1 MSSNKNSRHTPSPSS
16 PIPTNISKLPKFLQ
30 KGNSRD
36 RSKSV
41 NDSALSSIGTERSS
55 SSDSAIQLQSPTA
68 SGSKGTRKGSR
79 FLAGRKD
86 KNTIED
92 DKPSSEVEDAPII
105 VEPRE
110 GTSSVSIPR
119 SKTRSDR
126 PSSGLSDHSGP
137 HISQSYTPP
146 TSTSP
151 RMSDLPTRL
160 SGWFSHTF
168 SSSST
173 DLSLPSLLNPHI
185 HGQNTG
191 SPRAKTGA
199 SALLTVAKHGK
210 GHLDKAMRYLL
221 DSDATP
227 DKCTDP
233 IWLLGVQ
240 HKGYEPP
247 PPVPPPYQGNDLS
260 GGGRTSVDTKG
271 KAHGSPSPS
280 FRSSIGS
287 KHPHKHSL
295 SQSQNQLSQ
304 SQPPSS
310 RESSTHSPS
319 TSLSSS
325 LSSSVSTTSTTP
337 TPSAASSSN
346 LKHPGTNWPVE
357 FYSDFTSKLWVTYRS
372 QFTAIRDTS
381 LSDLPLPSCETLGDS
396 TMSYVDTYKSDS
408 NYSVR
413 SIGSSN
419 NNLPTSPNSTGKKWN
434 WVLPGLGG
442 EKERGWTSDAGWGC
456 MLRTGQ
462 SLLANALVFMWL
474 GREWRLP
481 EPVIRNESYAKY
493 VQIVTW
499 FLDTPSPEAPFSV
512 HRMAL
517 AGKDLGKDV
526 GQWFGPS
533 TAAGA
538 IKTLVHAFPQSG
550 MGVSV
555 ATDGTLFQTDV
566 FAASHSSTTVPASSR
581 GSTFS
586 SPSLGRHRHHHTTST
601 WGDRP
606 VLLLLGIRLG
616 IDGVNPIYHETIKM
630 LYTFPQ
636 SVGIAGGRPS
646 SSYYFVGSQSDN
658 LFYLDPHHARPTV
671 PLRTLSVL
679 TDTPG
684 FSDAPNRTPESDFAR
699 EKDRSKTQKKGRT
712 SGISQRGGTLRRV
725 VTPTSPSSVK
735 TTGSSTFSYHAP
747 TSPSPLQKQYSSSTS
762 ASESSSGR
770 ESGFKTHN
778 QPSADETPRS
788 YPPSRTDSPVL
799 VTPSASTDTGNMSEM
814 EYSEIAG
821 SGLTPY
827 QEHLISSYS
836 VDELRTFHCERVRKM
851 PLSGLDPSMLIG
863 FLCKNEAEWVDFR
876 RRVGELPRT
885 IFSIQDEPP
894 TWPNDSDDN
903 MGLESISDPEDVTDL
918 DVDDDDAENSAKAL
932 DDDEEDEDEDENF
945 YDTRSTSAS
954 VSSRSGRGEGGRS
967 EEVDTEEDPVD
978 PITPGPSSRF
988 SVPTAG
994 AQDSPAGSD
1003 DIEDD
1008 WVDPSVPTSPMLTP
1022 QPTQQPEI
1030 LDSDAIPAVVP
1041 RMSKSRS
1048 SGSSASGKKKKGK
1061 KSQQVPVPVPRIKV
1075 PSPPSKESFP
1085 FPVATTFD
1093 DGTEWSA
1100 SSSSSGGVEVPVQEI
1115 RMHTARARDGGRTQ
1129 SGGVKGI
1136 LTDDWTDTHNDR
1148 DRSR

>member
-1 MSSNKNSRHTPSPSS
+1 MSSNRNSRHTPSPSS
-16 PIPTNISKLPKFLQ
+16 PIPTNTSKLPKFLQ
-30 KGNSRD
+30 KGNNRD

-41 NDSALSSIGTERSS
+41 NDSALSAAATERSS
-55 SSDSAIQLQSPTA
+55 SSDSSSQLQSPTA
-68 SGSKGTRKGSR
+68 SGSKGPRKGSR
-79 FLAGRKD
+79 FLGRKE
-86 KNTIED
+86 KNNLED
-92 DKPSSEVEDAPII
+92 DKPSSEVEDTPII
-105 VEPRE
+105 IEPGE
-110 GTSSVSIPR
+110 GTPSVPIPR
-119 SKTRSDR
+119 SRTRFERPVGGSSDN
-126 PSSGLSDHSGP
+126 SGP
-137 HISQSYTPP
+137 HLSQTYTPT

-173 DLSLPSLLNPHI
+173 DLSLPNLLNPHI
-185 HGQNTG
+185 HGQSSNNG
-191 SPRAKTGA
+191 SPRAKSGA

-247 PPVPPPYQGNDLS
+247 PLLSSPSQGNDLP
-260 GGGRTSVDTKG
+260 GGRRTSVDAKG
-271 KAHGSPSPS
+271 KTHVSPSPS
-280 FRSSIGS
+280 FRSSTGP
-287 KHPHKHSL
+287 KHPQKHSI
-295 SQSQNQLSQ
+295 SQSQNNLSQ

-310 RESSTHSPS
+310 RDSLVHSTSTS

-325 LSSSVSTTSTTP
+325 LSSSISTTP
-337 TPSAASSSN
+337 TPSAASASN
-346 LKHPGTNWPVE
+346 PKHPGANWPIE
-357 FYSDFTSKLWVTYRS
+357 FYSDFTSKVWVTYRS
-372 QFTAIRDTS
+372 QFTPIRDTS
-381 LSDLPLPSCETLGDS
+381 LSDLPLPSCEPLGDG

-413 SIGSSN
+413 SVASSN
-419 NNLPTSPNSTGKKWN
+419 NNLSTSPGSTGKKWN

-474 GREWRLP
+474 GREWRIP
-481 EPVIRNESYAKY
+481 ETIIRSESYARY
-493 VQIVTW
+493 IQIVTW
-499 FLDTPSPEAPFSV
+499 FLDTPEAPFSV

-550 MGVSV
+550 LGVSV

-566 FAASHSSTTVPASSR
+566 FTASHSSTTAPASSR

-586 SPSLGRHRHHHTTST
+586 SPSLGRRRHHHTTSS

-616 IDGVNPIYHETIKM
+616 IDGVNPIYYETIKM

-646 SSYYFVGSQSDN
+646 SSYYFLGSQSDN
-658 LFYLDPHHARPTV
+658 LFYLDPHHARPSV
-671 PLRTLSVL
+671 PLRPPPPIDILSF
-679 TDTPG
+679 G
-684 FSDAPNRTPESDFAR
+684 DAPNKTLESDLAR
-699 EKDRSKTQKKGRT
+699 DKDRSKMQKTNRT
-712 SGISQRGGTLRRV
+712 SRISQRGGALKRV

-747 TSPSPLQKQYSSSTS
+747 TSPSPLQKEYSSTS
-762 ASESSSGR
+762 HSESSSSR
-770 ESGFKTHN
+770 DSGIRA
-778 QPSADETPRS
+778 QGLPSADETSRS
-788 YPPSRTDSPVL
+788 HPPSRTESLVL
-799 VTPSASTDTGNMSEM
+799 ITPSASTEMGNISEM

-821 SGLTPY
+821 SGLTPF
-827 QEHLISSYS
+827 QEHLISTYS
-836 VDELRTFHCERVRKM
+836 VAELRTFHCDRVRKM

-863 FLCKNEAEWVDFR
+863 FLCKTEVEWVDFR

-903 MGLESISDPEDVTDL
+903 MGLESISDPEDVADL
-918 DVDDDDAENSAKAL
+918 DVDDDADTSAEVP
-932 DDDEEDEDEDENF
+932 DDDQDEDEEEKF

-954 VSSRSGRGEGGRS
+954 VTSRNEREERGRS

-978 PITPGPSSRF
+978 PITPGPSSTKF
-988 SVPTAG
+988 TVTTAEG
-994 AQDSPAGSD
+994 TQDSPSGSD
-1003 DIEDD
+1003 DLEDD

-1022 QPTQQPEI
+1022 QPTHQPEI
-1030 LDSDAIPAVVP
+1030 ADTDAIPVVVP
-1041 RMSKSRS
+1041 RLSKSKS
-1048 SGSSASGKKKKGK
+1048 NGSSASGKKKKGK
-1061 KSQQVPVPVPRIKV
+1061 KNQQPVPVPRIKV
-1075 PSPPSKESFP
+1075 PLPPSKESFP
-1085 FPVATTFD
+1085 FPVAATSD

-1100 SSSSSGGVEVPVQEI
+1100 SSSSSGGVEALAQEK

-1136 LTDDWTDTHNDR
+1136 LTDEWTDTQQ
-1148 DRSR
+1148 